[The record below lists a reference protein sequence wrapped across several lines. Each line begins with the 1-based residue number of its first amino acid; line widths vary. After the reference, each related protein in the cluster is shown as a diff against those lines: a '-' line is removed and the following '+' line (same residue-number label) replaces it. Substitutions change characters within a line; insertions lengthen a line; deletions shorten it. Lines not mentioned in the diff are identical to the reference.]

1 MVAPSR
7 QKRNRLLWILAGVFG
22 GLLVLTV
29 LAAVFVPVLVTRW
42 LGGDQF
48 RQLASRQ
55 LSAILKTEGELQPL
69 VWKSFSVYSGGFASR
84 PGAPGPWLW
93 DIQAIRAEISP
104 RLLLDRI
111 LRFSEITLEQLQI
124 RPALAPGTAFLGGT
138 AEESL
143 DSSGKSTELFHDVQ
157 IGKIEIRSADLEP
170 SRATGGWGVRAVR
183 AVLRPA
189 ETQTEFELHGGT
201 VLHPFP
207 WLGSLKIRSAR
218 GNYIPPTVFLTSLQI
233 VSSLG
238 GGLSISGEYTPG
250 KQTGPLG
257 TVQWSDWPIPQ
268 ELSSLGIAK
277 IRGKMHGRF
286 TSEPSNVSGISGKGQ
301 VELVDSVF
309 QVAPSVRA
317 TLKNFQSAN
326 ETLRWV
332 TSQSV
337 GLNTSTF
344 DVLSGLADDPR
355 WTGARL
361 SSAKADFQISST
373 GWGLNNLELE
383 APGFLRIRGQIR
395 VQRQNLGGQIFLG
408 MDPKL
413 GRKINEF
420 TFGRCFRQMESGYL
434 VEPVELSGTLQQP
447 QNSLAPKISSAAQQR
462 AAQQAAQTVGA
473 VLQKISGDQPGSS
486 SPAGTAGQILNSLF
500 GPSPA
505 R

>member
-1 MVAPSR
+1 MS
-7 QKRNRLLWILAGVFG
+7 G

-29 LAAVFVPVLVTRW
+29 LAAVFVPVFIMRW

-55 LSAILKTEGELQPL
+55 LSAVLKTEGELQPL
-69 VWKSFSVYSGGFASR
+69 DWKSFSVYSDGFASR

-111 LRFSEITLEQLQI
+111 LRFPEITIEQLHI
-124 RPALAPGTAFLGGT
+124 RPAFSAGTTLLGGT
-138 AEESL
+138 AEESR
-143 DSSGKSTELFHDVQ
+143 DSSESSTGLFHDLQ
-157 IGKIEIRSADLEP
+157 IGRLEIRSADLEP
-170 SRATGGWGVRAVR
+170 SRATGSWGVRAVR
-183 AVLRPA
+183 AIFRP
-189 ETQTEFELHGGT
+189 EKTQTEFELYGGV

-207 WLGSLKIRSAR
+207 WLGNLKIHSAR
-218 GNYIPPTVFLTSLQI
+218 GNYMPPTVFLTSLQI

-238 GGLSISGEYTPG
+238 GRISFSGEYAPG
-250 KQTGPLG
+250 GQTGPLG

-268 ELSSLGIAK
+268 ELSSLGIAR
-277 IRGKMHGRF
+277 IRGKMNGRF
-286 TSEPSNVSGISGKGQ
+286 TFEPVNTSGISGKGHVELMDSAFQ
-301 VELVDSVF
+301 VE
-309 QVAPSVRA
+309 PSVRS

-332 TSQSV
+332 TSQFV

-344 DVLSGLADDPR
+344 DVLAGLADDPR

-373 GWGLNNLELE
+373 GWILNKIDLE
-383 APGFLRIRGQIR
+383 APGFLRIRGQVR
-395 VQRQNLGGQIFLG
+395 TQGQGLGGQIFLG

-434 VEPVELSGTLQQP
+434 IEPIELSGTLRQP
-447 QNSLAPKISSAAQQR
+447 QNSLGPKISSAAQQR
-462 AAQQAAQTVGA
+462 VAQQTIQTGGA
-473 VLQKISGDQPGSS
+473 VLQKILGDQPAGS